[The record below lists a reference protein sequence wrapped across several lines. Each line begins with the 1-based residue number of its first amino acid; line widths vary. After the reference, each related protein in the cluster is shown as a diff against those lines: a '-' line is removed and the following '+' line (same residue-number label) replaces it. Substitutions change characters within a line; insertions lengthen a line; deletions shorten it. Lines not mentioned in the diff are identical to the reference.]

1 MLFDR
6 GGVCGRRDSHH
17 GRGADTPAVVG
28 RSFNPGDA
36 SSVPASDGD
45 INTQSRPIALQ
56 VALLIPLLTGLA
68 GLFNSYR
75 MVRLPDPVPSGD
87 GEPMVIG

>member
-45 INTQSRPIALQ
+45 KALRHG
-56 VALLIPLLTGLA
+56 A
-68 GLFNSYR
+68 

-87 GEPMVIG
+87 GEPMVFG